1 MKTILLIISLIFITN
16 FAQAET
22 KKKNCESALSKLKP
36 SCNPVGSALDK
47 MKKFSAENQTLGDT
61 YKNIKK
67 KSK

>member
-22 KKKNCESALSKLKP
+22 KKNCESALSKLKP
-36 SCNPVGSALDK
+36 SCNPVGTVLNK